1 MKNTCRQFLNSF
13 TLVWMPQLEIQ
24 ILNGST
30 KAVSLHICCNSHSS
44 DSEYLIWLG
53 VVAYAPF
60 CRWEPLQ
67 IASGHRPSGTYW
79 ESGDLSPPPLT
90 LVGISILFQSGGM
103 GGGQV
108 TATSVVPT
116 WFENVPL
123 GLGYCETEC
132 FLTSSIL
139 DGQIWFL
146 FSWITDWQ
154 LQKAL

>member
-67 IASGHRPSGTYW
+67 IASEHRPGGGNW
-79 ESGDLSPPPLT
+79 DSGDLSPLA
-90 LVGISILFQSGGM
+90 LAGISIPIPTM
-103 GGGQV
+103 GVNGVG
-108 TATSVVPT
+108 ADYAPLDSVVPT
-116 WFENVPL
+116 WFFANCVRTQARWNIFGKWAFVPTYL
-123 GLGYCETEC
+123 
-132 FLTSSIL
+132 
-139 DGQIWFL
+139 IWQVFQ
-146 FSWITDWQ
+146 S
-154 LQKAL
+154 